1 MKEKIKEFIKSYL
14 PGFILGVFLFG
25 ILGLWKN

>member
-1 MKEKIKEFIKSYL
+1 MSNKKEKIKEFIKSYL

-25 ILGLWKN
+25 ILGL